1 MEAPALNTPARRSGI
16 WSKGLEGIGVSMLA
30 TGAEGLNKIKRRL
43 LGSIGRNRITRF
55 FYTFPTLFKLTGMDE
70 ICPAG
75 EYEVTTEEEP
85 IGDFM
90 VPAYRRVST
99 TIFIPPPMGRPGI
112 GQIIEINPEELSSH
126 VLKS

>member
-1 MEAPALNTPARRSGI
+1 MS
-16 WSKGLEGIGVSMLA
+16 SSM
-30 TGAEGLNKIKRRL
+30 
-43 LGSIGRNRITRF
+43 SNRITRF